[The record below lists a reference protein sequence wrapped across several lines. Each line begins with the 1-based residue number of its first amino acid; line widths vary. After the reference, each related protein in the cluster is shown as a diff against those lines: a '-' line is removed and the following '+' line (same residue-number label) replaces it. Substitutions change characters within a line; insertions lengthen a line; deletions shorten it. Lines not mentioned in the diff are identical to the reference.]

1 MILSRMLNNLY
12 YYYFV
17 LLGLIESP
25 VVTLNNSYTVQEIM
39 DRLRNQIG
47 VHFAEDN
54 DSSM

>member
-1 MILSRMLNNLY
+1 MPNNLY
-12 YYYFV
+12 NYYFV

-47 VHFAEDN
+47 VHFVEDN